1 MKKLWARL
9 GVTMSLTDDEV
20 NALIGDD
27 QASMRDREGILIKV
41 IRDGRFALDGETYV
55 PQEAVSDFNEEYDA
69 SYEENDYELCW

>member
-20 NALIGDD
+20 NALIGND
-27 QASMRDREGILIKV
+27 QASMRDKERILTKV
-41 IRDGRFALDGETYV
+41 ICEGRFALDGETYV
-55 PQEAVSDFNEEYDA
+55 HQEAVSDFNEEYDA